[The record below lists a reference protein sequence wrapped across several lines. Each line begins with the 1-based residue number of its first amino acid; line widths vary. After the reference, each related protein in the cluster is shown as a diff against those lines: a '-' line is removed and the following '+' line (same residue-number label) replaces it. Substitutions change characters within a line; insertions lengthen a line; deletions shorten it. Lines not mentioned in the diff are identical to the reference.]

1 MLDATLKATYDAY
14 LKVKNC
20 KACSGRRKR
29 LKATLDTLL
38 KRLGITEDELLKQV
52 EKES

>member
-1 MLDATLKATYDAY
+1 MLDDKLQAVYDAY

-29 LKATLDTLL
+29 LKQLLDAGLA
-38 KRLGITEDELLKQV
+38 KLGITEDELLKEV
-52 EKES
+52 DKT